1 VVAAPAGAASTR
13 SAGPSIGAA
22 RAYVPTVGA
31 HRSRL
36 VVDISVRYHDA
47 RNLAAPA
54 PRGEAIS
61 RRSATRRVV
70 ARPAQAPAPIAA
82 NGSFSLGRDPNGNP
96 FVSGTFGPGPFGG
109 TQVQVAW
116 QSPIGQQACEVLA
129 GNDRAS
135 WLSTPLTGTYETAED
150 SVKAAAFFLE
160 FPASPT
166 ITELSIGT
174 RGSCGFDYRNL
185 SIQVSPTGSF
195 QIGQQPN
202 GQPLIVGTVQAQDKI
217 LLQCNT
223 SLIGPGNCIVS
234 PGQAQ
239 TTFVASNNA
248 DLTSFRSAGQA
259 ATAAAGH
266 RRDR

>member
-1 VVAAPAGAASTR
+1 VAAAPAGAASTR

-70 ARPAQAPAPIAA
+70 ARPAQAAAPIAA

-129 GNDRAS
+129 GNDRS
-135 WLSTPLTGTYETAED
+135 
-150 SVKAAAFFLE
+150 
-160 FPASPT
+160 PASTAHSRAP
-166 ITELSIGT
+166 
-174 RGSCGFDYRNL
+174 
-185 SIQVSPTGSF
+185 SPTRAGRTVSEE
-195 QIGQQPN
+195 
-202 GQPLIVGTVQAQDKI
+202 LTIVGRRPGMNLAQ
-217 LLQCNT
+217 
-223 SLIGPGNCIVS
+223 
-234 PGQAQ
+234 
-239 TTFVASNNA
+239 NNA
-248 DLTSFRSAGQA
+248 DTQ
-259 ATAAAGH
+259 
-266 RRDR
+266 